1 MIRSRLLTSAFL
13 ITTAT
18 AGLLGPAYGESVGSS
33 ATSALSPYEIMRRED
48 TLEAGRTLSTTT
60 TMVLI
65 DAQGR
70 QRVREL
76 RNYRLGE
83 NGKDTRTLVLF
94 LSPPDV
100 RNTGYLNYSW
110 QESDKED
117 DSWLYLPALRKV
129 KRIAGGDKSNAFMG
143 SDFNY
148 SDLNG
153 TKLDDWTYSLLKESE
168 TIEGHDCWLVEATPK
183 PELLQK
189 VLKET
194 GYVRRHVWIRK
205 DNFVAVRGLY
215 WLERG
220 GRQKRLSVNELQQVD
235 GIWTAKEIKMEM
247 LKAGNVEHASILK
260 LGDVTYNVPLEEEF
274 FTTRT
279 MERGL

>member
-1 MIRSRLLTSAFL
+1 MITSRLLATVL
-13 ITTAT
+13 TTA
-18 AGLLGPAYGESVGSS
+18 AALASPGAAKADSLDAQGL
-33 ATSALSPYEIMRRED
+33 TPYEIMRRED
-48 TLEAGRTLSTTT
+48 TLEAGRTLSTTN

-65 DAQGR
+65 DGQGR
-70 QRVREL
+70 QRAREL

-110 QESDKED
+110 QDAGKED

-129 KRIAGGDKSNAFMG
+129 KRIAGGDKSNSFMG

-153 TKLDDWTYSLLKESE
+153 NKLEDWTYSLVKESDPVD
-168 TIEGHDCWLVEATPK
+168 GKDCWVIEALPK
-183 PELLQK
+183 PERLQK

-194 GYVRRHVWIRK
+194 GYVRRQVWIRK
-205 DNFVAVRGLY
+205 DNFVAVRGLN

-235 GIWTAKEIKMEM
+235 GIWTAKEIKMET
-247 LKAGNVEHASILK
+247 LKGGKVEHASILK
-260 LGDVTYNVPLEEEF
+260 LGEVSYNVPLADEF

-279 MERGL
+279 LERGL